1 VVVSRN
7 NKPHSLSPLSFLHTS
22 KKSYVALYETAYETA
37 DVYQCTCPGPTTAGE
52 ALEFYSVAEN
62 LLQKVSGTTGFLRW
76 YALRGPELMA
86 FALNLLQSCSKGIK
100 EVR

>member
-1 VVVSRN
+1 
-7 NKPHSLSPLSFLHTS
+7 
-22 KKSYVALYETAYETA
+22 
-37 DVYQCTCPGPTTAGE
+37 
-52 ALEFYSVAEN
+52 LEFYGVAEN